1 LPLDIRTWLR
11 SVGLEQHAEAFE
23 REQIDLEALRHLTAS
38 DLKELGLPMGPRAK
52 LLAAIDTL
60 SPALP
65 QPPPPHSYTP
75 SHLAERILTTRAA
88 LEGERKQVTVLFA
101 DLKGSMELLAER
113 DPEEARRILDPI
125 LERMM
130 QAVHRYEGT
139 VNQVMGDGIMA
150 LFGAPLAHEDHAV
163 RACYAA
169 LEMQRA
175 VRQYSER
182 MRVTEGL
189 ETQIRIGINSGEV
202 VVRAIGNDLHMDYSA
217 IGQTTH
223 LAARMEQLA
232 PPGSTRLT
240 IDTLRLAEGYVQVQ
254 ALGSVPVKGLPFP
267 VEIFELLGASAARTR
282 MQAIAARGLTRF
294 VGRNTELAVLEAALE
309 RARKGDG
316 RLVAVVGDPGVG
328 KSRLLWEITH
338 SHRSH
343 GCLVLEAGSVSYG
356 KATSWRPVIDL
367 LKTYFGV
374 EDRDDARR
382 ITEKVTGRLL
392 SLDRALEP
400 ALPAMFALLDVPV
413 DDAAWQLLDPPQRR
427 LRILDGCRR
436 LLLREARVQ
445 PLLVVFEDLHWI
457 DTETQVFLDALV
469 EALPGA
475 RIVMLVNYRPEY
487 RDGWVNRECHSQLRL
502 EPLAAENADELL
514 SGLLGTDM
522 HLQPL
527 RQLLIARTEGN
538 PFFIEESVRT
548 LVESGALTGE
558 RGAYRMARELASIQV
573 PGSVQAVLASRI
585 DRLDGEDKALLQMAA
600 AIGKDVPQPLL
611 LAIAG
616 LAEND
621 LMRRLARLQAAEF
634 LYEASLFPDPEY
646 TFKHALTHEVA
657 YGSLLQEQRRSL
669 HARIVDAIEA
679 TYPGRLDEHVERL
692 AQHALRGE
700 LWARAAMLLNQA
712 AEKAASRSANREAV
726 ALFEQALAALDH
738 LPREREVVERQIDL
752 RFRIRTCLVQIAA
765 YGRVR
770 QYLEE
775 AEQLAR
781 EIGDGRRLGWV
792 LCYLGQFHAITGEA
806 PIAIETCT
814 QALSAGRASQD
825 LALQIASRFFLGL
838 SHLAAGNYVRCSEVE
853 RELLGLLKD
862 EWQREHF
869 GIAGPVSVWSRCLLI
884 YSLAELGEFE
894 EGNRRGEEAL
904 TLAREANHS
913 YALAGW
919 HYNVG
924 CLHALQGNARAAIDL
939 LRSGLELCRTRD
951 LPFLAVQ
958 IQAVLGYAY
967 LLDGQTAEAIDRL
980 EPVIPQCIELGLV
993 QPRTTYTSWLGEAL
1007 LQDGQVQGALA
1018 QADNALALARTY
1030 GTVGPG
1036 AWAFRLRAEAL
1047 IRTCSEREAARAA
1060 DDYREAARI
1069 ATERGMRPLQAH
1081 CHLGMARL
1089 HAVLGDLAE
1098 ARAEVE
1104 AARRMYQ
1111 EMEMIR
1117 YVSEADQELARM
1129 RTVGSEARG

>member
-1 LPLDIRTWLR
+1 LPVDIRTWLR
-11 SVGLEQHAEAFE
+11 TVGLEQHAEVFE
-23 REQIDLEALRHLTAS
+23 REQIDFEALRHLTAS
-38 DLKELGLPMGPRAK
+38 DLKELDLPMGPRAK
-52 LLAAIDTL
+52 LLAAIAN
-60 SPALP
+60 SFPAP
-65 QPPPPHSYTP
+65 SHSPPPQAYTP

-113 DPEEARRILDPI
+113 DPEEARRILDPV

-189 ETQIRIGINSGEV
+189 ETQIRVGINSGEV

-254 ALGSVPVKGLPFP
+254 ALGSVPVKGLPSP

-294 VGRNTELAVLEAALE
+294 VGRNSELAVLEEALE

-338 SHRSH
+338 SHRSQ

-400 ALPAMFALLDVPV
+400 ALPAMLALLDVPV

-457 DTETQVFLDALV
+457 DTETQAFLDALV

-487 RDGWVNRECHSQLRL
+487 RNGWVERECYTQLRL

-514 SGLLGTDM
+514 SGLLGTDA

-527 RQLLIARTEGN
+527 RELLIARTEGN
-538 PFFIEESVRT
+538 PLFIEESVRT
-548 LVESGALTGE
+548 LVEIGALTGE

-616 LAEND
+616 LAEQD

-669 HARIVDAIEA
+669 HGRIVDAIEA

-692 AQHALRGE
+692 AQHASRGE
-700 LWARAAMLLNQA
+700 LWPRAATLLNQA

-726 ALFEQALAALDH
+726 ALFEQALSALDH
-738 LPREREVVERQIDL
+738 LPREREVIERQIDL

-781 EIGDGRRLGWV
+781 GIGDERRLGWV
-792 LCYLGQFHAITGEA
+792 LCYLGQFNAITSEA

-814 QALSAGRASQD
+814 QALLAGRATED
-825 LALQIASRFFLGL
+825 LSLQIASRFFLGL
-838 SHLAAGNYVRCSEVE
+838 SHLEAGNYVESTKLQFEI
-853 RELLGLLKD
+853 LGLLKD
-862 EWQREHF
+862 EWWREQF
-869 GIAGPVSVWSRCLLI
+869 GIAGPVSIWSRCLLI
-884 YSLAELGEFE
+884 FGLAELGEFA
-894 EGNRRGEEAL
+894 EGISRAQEA
-904 TLAREANHS
+904 TALAREANHS
-913 YALAGW
+913 YALAGL
-919 HYNVG
+919 HYNFG
-924 CLHALQGNARAAIDL
+924 YLQVLKGDADVAIDV
-939 LRSGLELCRTRD
+939 LRRGLDLCRTRD
-951 LPFLAVQ
+951 LPFLGTQ
-958 IQAVLGYAY
+958 ITAALGYAY
-967 LLDGQTAEAIDRL
+967 LLDAQTSEAIALL
-980 EPVIPQCIELGLV
+980 ETAIPQCLELGLV
-993 QPRTTYTSWLGEAL
+993 QPRTKFTNWLGEAL
-1007 LQDGQVQGALA
+1007 LQAGRVPEALA
-1018 QADNALALARTY
+1018 QAESALALARTC
-1030 GTVGPG
+1030 GALGPG
-1036 AWAFRLRAEAL
+1036 AWSLRLRAEAL
-1047 IRTCSEREAARAA
+1047 RRAGGERETARAA
-1060 DDYREAARI
+1060 DDYLEAVSI
-1069 ATERGMRPLQAH
+1069 ATERHMRPLQAH
-1081 CHLGMARL
+1081 CHLGMGRL
-1089 HAVLGDLAE
+1089 HAELGHHVE

-1104 AARRMYQ
+1104 AARWMYR
-1111 EMEMIR
+1111 EMEMTR
-1117 YVSEADQELARM
+1117 YVREVDQELARM
-1129 RTVGSEARG
+1129 CGTTDEAGG